1 MKQLKNVRTHFIVQL
16 LIIYTRY
23 VLGAAF
29 VFSSVI
35 KMKGLRFTSSSGES
49 APIRSNLHY
58 FETMYQSDLYWKFL
72 GLCQF
77 LAGALLMTQVFS
89 LLGAMVYF
97 AVIVNIFMITLSY
110 DFGFTPVITGAMLLA
125 NLLLLAWDWNK
136 LKLFFN
142 LQPNVENIDA
152 SSVLQNRIWAYTGT
166 VLLLFTALYR
176 ILNNSYDFLF
186 WFLGSVFITIAG
198 FIIYIF
204 NRPSGKKV
212 I

>member
-1 MKQLKNVRTHFIVQL
+1 MKRLKNIRSLFMIQL
-16 LIIYTRY
+16 MVIYTRY
-23 VLGAAF
+23 LLGAAF
-29 VFSSVI
+29 VFASII
-35 KMKGLRFTSSSGES
+35 KMKGLRFTSSSGEL
-49 APIRSNLHY
+49 APINTSLHY

-89 LLGAMVYF
+89 LLGAVVYF

-142 LQPNVENIDA
+142 IQPNVENIDA
-152 SSVLQNRIWAYTGT
+152 STVLQNRIWAFTGT

-176 ILNNSYDFLF
+176 VLNNSYDFLF
-186 WFLGSVFITIAG
+186 WFLGSVFITITG
-198 FIIYIF
+198 FFVYII
-204 NRPSGKKV
+204 NRSLAKK
-212 I
+212 